1 MENSVYYSNLYK
13 QFEQEAEDYG
23 KDIEKLE
30 QIKKNLSGDLYDEQL
45 AVNREIN
52 DLVEDLK
59 KGVRH
64 NSVFTKKAD
73 DLKENKE
80 KSSFDDA
87 SLGAAIS
94 SLESEISVLQ
104 NKKRTAEQ
112 KRDEAKRK
120 YEEEKERERQEI
132 LNRFFDK

>member
-1 MENSVYYSNLYK
+1 MANSGYYRDLYK
-13 QFEQEAEDYG
+13 EFEQEAEDYG
-23 KDIEKLE
+23 RDIEKLE
-30 QIKKNLSGDLYDEQL
+30 QIKKNLSGGLYDEQL

-59 KGVRH
+59 KGH
-64 NSVFTKKAD
+64 NSVFTNKAD

-104 NKKRTAEQ
+104 NKKRNAEL

>member
-1 MENSVYYSNLYK
+1 MANSGYYRNLYK

-64 NSVFTKKAD
+64 NSVFTNKAD

-104 NKKRTAEQ
+104 NKKRNAEQ

>member
-1 MENSVYYSNLYK
+1 MANSGYYRNLYK

-64 NSVFTKKAD
+64 NSVFTNKAD

>member
-1 MENSVYYSNLYK
+1 MANSRYYYEQYK
-13 QFEQEAEDYG
+13 QFDQEVEDYEG
-23 KDIEKLE
+23 HIEKLE
-30 QIKKNLSGDLYDEQL
+30 QIKKNLSGGLYDEQL
-45 AVNREIN
+45 KVNREIN
-52 DLVEDLK
+52 DLIEDLK
-59 KGVRH
+59 EGVRH
-64 NSVFTKKAD
+64 NSVFTNKAE
-73 DLKENKE
+73 DLEDNKE
-80 KSSFDDA
+80 KSSFDDT

-132 LNRFFDK
+132 LNSLFDR